1 MKAKV
6 RFTAS
11 TTVPPERVLAAAV
24 DFSERRPE
32 LWPSIDPKVYRVLF
46 LGQASA
52 EAIEGSAVMGGI
64 WARERYDWSTP
75 GVVRAEVEES
85 NIFKPGSSWE
95 LRVRPRK
102 EGGSD
107 IEWISDRQMKGLK
120 GGLTALIMKPFG
132 KKLLA
137 KNLAT
142 TLAIL
147 ERQRAA

>member
-1 MKAKV
+1 
-6 RFTAS
+6 
-11 TTVPPERVLAAAV
+11 
-24 DFSERRPE
+24 
-32 LWPSIDPKVYRVLF
+32 
-46 LGQASA
+46 
-52 EAIEGSAVMGGI
+52 VMGGV
-64 WARERYDWSTP
+64 WAREHYYWSTP
-75 GVVRAEVEES
+75 GRVRAEVVES

-95 LRVRPRK
+95 LRVRPGK
-102 EGGSD
+102 DGGSE

-147 ERQRAA
+147 ERQHTA